1 MYALAKQIRLGLM
14 VLAVIAVSAMGLSS
28 CSTNSIS
35 NVTSVKP
42 ELKIE
47 EYFLGKSKAYGI
59 LFDRSGLPTR
69 NFLVDLEGTWD
80 EKTQILT
87 LDEYFEFDDGEKSFR
102 QWKIKKLANN
112 KYTGEADDVIGTAYG
127 EAKGNALNWKY
138 VLEVPYKG
146 STLALNLDDWM
157 YLSDD
162 DVLIN
167 RAIMSKFGFKVG
179 EILISFKK

>member
-1 MYALAKQIRLGLM
+1 MYAIAKQMRLGFM
-14 VLAVIAVSAMGLSS
+14 VLIVMAFSAMGLSS
-28 CSTNSIS
+28 CSTNSI
-35 NVTSVKP
+35 NTLPDTEP

-59 LFDRSGLPTR
+59 LFDRSGVPTR

-80 EKTQILT
+80 EKAQLLT

-102 QWKIKKLANN
+102 QWKITKLADN
-112 KYTGEADDVIGTAYG
+112 KYSGEADDVVGTAYG
-127 EAKGNALNWKY
+127 ESKGNALNWKY

-146 STLALNLDDWM
+146 STIALTLDDWM
-157 YLSDD
+157 YLSEDN
-162 DVLIN
+162 VLIN
-167 RAIMSKFGFKVG
+167 RAKMSKFGFNVG

>member
-1 MYALAKQIRLGLM
+1 MYALAKKLRLG
-14 VLAVIAVSAMGLSS
+14 VLVVIVMAASALLLSS
-28 CSTNSIS
+28 CSTNSIQS
-35 NVTSVKP
+35 VAVTKP

-47 EYFLGKSKAYGI
+47 EYFQGKSKAYGI
-59 LFDRSGLPTR
+59 LFDRSGVPTR

-80 EKTQILT
+80 EKTQMLT

-127 EAKGNALNWKY
+127 ESKGNAFHWNY
-138 VLEVPYKG
+138 VLDVPYKG
-146 STLALNLDDWM
+146 STIALNLDDWM
-157 YLSDD
+157 YLSEDN
-162 DVLIN
+162 VLIN
-167 RAIMSKFGFKVG
+167 KAKMSKFGFKVG